1 MVLAPMAG
9 RAAADPASHRR
20 SLASR
25 RRTSMLAPSRA
36 TSWTTA
42 HRFSRSRSDSA
53 TGSSEWSLG
62 CSADPRRIAE
72 TRRRHFG
79 THGLALSEGPA
90 DHPITNLADVLRE
103 PFWPD
108 IYPATDDV
116 CGGIP

>member
-9 RAAADPASHRR
+9 SAAADPASHRR

-25 RRTSMLAPSRA
+25 RRASMVAPSRA

-53 TGSSEWSLG
+53 TGSRELSLG
-62 CSADPRRIAE
+62 GSADPWRIAE
-72 TRRRHFG
+72 TRHRHFG
-79 THGLALSEGPA
+79 PHGLALSERPA
-90 DHPITNLADVLRE
+90 DHPIANLADVLRE

-108 IYPATDDV
+108 ICPAADDV
-116 CGGIP
+116 CGGRP